1 MSSTAAPVNHR
12 SASEKHFTEYIS
24 QQPYCYFA
32 KPLVAYFDVMPQQKR
47 YAPSEK
53 TILSSPDNSV
63 FLACGTY
70 CCKGNENASD
80 QPIDLSK
87 SRSYRST
94 AESHV
99 SNNNRECTALPLQ
112 QTLPFFLQPDQATS
126 FVTFSD
132 GLALENPRTTDNIE
146 NENLTLKVLLS
157 NVRSVYNL
165 LPMNRTKSF
174 STRELLLVRKGRFLS
189 CTVCGKLLSN
199 KHSLR
204 GHMDIHSNTKSY
216 NCKLCGEGFRFHMQ
230 KFRHERRCT
239 FTGNQQR
246 VVDDVPK

>member
-1 MSSTAAPVNHR
+1 MNHR
-12 SASEKHFTEYIS
+12 SDSE
-24 QQPYCYFA
+24 A
-32 KPLVAYFDVMPQQKR
+32 AYSDVMLQQKR

-63 FLACGTY
+63 FLDCDTY
-70 CCKGNENASD
+70 CFKGNENAND

-87 SRSYRST
+87 SISNTST

-99 SNNNRECTALPLQ
+99 SNDNRECAALQ
-112 QTLPFFLQPDQATS
+112 RTLPVFLQPEQAP
-126 FVTFSD
+126 SD
-132 GLALENPRTTDNIE
+132 GLTLENTRTTDNIE
-146 NENLTLKVLLS
+146 NENFALKVLVS
-157 NVRSVYNL
+157 SARSVYNL
-165 LPMNRTKSF
+165 LPNNRTKSF
-174 STRELLLVRKGRFLS
+174 STRELLLARKGRFLS
-189 CTVCGKLLSN
+189 CTECGKLLSN

-216 NCKLCGEGFRFHMQ
+216 KCKLCGERFRFHMQ

-246 VVDDVPK
+246 VVDDVLK